1 MKIGQR
7 IKERR
12 KELKISAEELGKR
25 LGKDRSTIYR
35 YENGDI
41 ENMPLDILPEL
52 AIALELPEHQLM
64 GWNIEEEVTK
74 MKNGIFGEIVAA
86 EMNELTEVMDRLNKD
101 EGFRQL
107 TFKINQLNPAEYLQ
121 ISNLVDLLISNK
133 HSSSKDQK

>member
-41 ENMPLDILPEL
+41 ENMPLDILPDL
-52 AIALELPEHQLM
+52 AIALEMPEHQLL
-64 GWNIEEEVTK
+64 GWNVEEEIAK
-74 MKNGIFGEIVAA
+74 MKNGIFGEAVAA
-86 EMNELTEVMDRLNKD
+86 EINELAEVMDRLNKD

-107 TFKINQLNPAEYLQ
+107 TFKINHLNPAEYLQ
-121 ISNLVDLLISNK
+121 IMNLVDLLIMKK
-133 HSSSKDQK
+133 HSE